1 MSTLDAPPSNLV
13 PGILNFCN
21 SQSFSICYLRNL
33 IQSNSQ
39 ITFLIIIYINFIR
52 TEPSVKICASEFTYG
67 N

>member
-13 PGILNFCN
+13 PGILNFCY
-21 SQSFSICYLRNL
+21 SQSFSIFYLRNL

-39 ITFLIIIYINFIR
+39 ITFLIIIYINVIR
-52 TEPSVKICASEFTYG
+52 TEPSVKICAPEFTYG